1 MASGPGGEIY
11 VTDSSGLYRIGPGGE
26 SWELMLDGAR
36 CSLSQPSVSAMCL
49 IPHGENEFF
58 VNFGGGY
65 GLSGGTLLSNF
76 AYSADTPTLP
86 DSELT
91 VFAMNGSG
99 TVSQAVGVFRGQYP
113 NTLVNIRTAEE
124 LTDGGS
130 GDDARRTLNTEILAG
145 NGPDIFI
152 MDDLPAMDYME
163 KGVLADLSGVIKP
176 LVDSGSILPAVAKA
190 YEREGAIYAIPARVK
205 LPTLW
210 GGEEAVAAA
219 NDLDS
224 LLAYAKQNPGK
235 RLFGDMRPQTLLYT
249 LMHGQWQELLDE
261 NGVDAAAV
269 EKLFTTII
277 ELSETAEEPHTYI
290 YFGSADFRSNIEEP
304 EYDWNNLNGYH
315 SEELAFAVANSRAE
329 LMPVRLDSFAD
340 IQRPNGVIFKRV
352 AGITWDVGESDG
364 NTDLPDDIVDKVFRP
379 FPEGGWYEP
388 GCVMGVNAASKQPEL
403 ANAFILTMLSAET
416 QNADLND
423 GFPVNREAI
432 AKNVGREETWYTG
445 GSYNVEVGDQPLGLS
460 AEELKEELRLEY
472 AWPSK
477 AMLQAVA
484 NRLEDIERPV
494 MEGYPL
500 NIENAMKE
508 NLPLALKRVTSG
520 RETPREA
527 AGWLAEELSL
537 AIEE

>member
-1 MASGPGGEIY
+1 
-11 VTDSSGLYRIGPGGE
+11 
-26 SWELMLDGAR
+26 
-36 CSLSQPSVSAMCL
+36 MCL

-65 GLSGGTLLSNF
+65 GLNGGSLLSNF

-91 VFAMNGSG
+91 VFAMNGSA

-113 NTLVNIRTAEE
+113 NALVNIRTAEE

-130 GDDARRTLNTEILAG
+130 GDDARRTLNTEIFAG

-152 MDDLPAMDYME
+152 MDDLPTLDYIE
-163 KGVLADLSGVIKP
+163 KGVLADIIDVIKP

-219 NDLDS
+219 NDLDA
-224 LLAYAKQNPGK
+224 LLAYAKQNPEK
-235 RLFGDMRPQTLLYT
+235 RLFGDMRPESLLYT
-249 LMHGQWQELLDE
+249 LMHGQWLELLNK

-269 EKLFTTII
+269 EKLFTAII
-277 ELSETAEEPHTYI
+277 ELSKTARNPHIYS
-290 YFGSADFRSNIEEP
+290 YFGSDEYRSEIEGP
-304 EYDWNNLNGYH
+304 EFDWANLDMRFFTENY
-315 SEELAFAVANSRAE
+315 FAVANNRAE
-329 LMPVRLDSFAD
+329 LVSAELGGFQSVMD
-340 IQRPNGVIFKRV
+340 PNGVINKRIGGMV
-352 AGITWDVGESDG
+352 LDTTGEGDWNSG
-364 NTDLPDDIVDKVFRP
+364 LPDGIVDKIFRL

-388 GCVMGVNAASKQPEL
+388 ECVIAVNAASKQPEL
-403 ANAFILTMLSAET
+403 ANAFILAMLSSET
-416 QNADLND
+416 QNADVGD

-432 AKNVGREETWYTG
+432 AKNVGREESWYTG

-472 AWPSK
+472 AWPSR

-500 NIENAMKE
+500 NIELAMKE
-508 NLPLALKRVTSG
+508 NLPLALEKAVSG
-520 RETPREA
+520 GMTPREA
-527 AGWLAEELSL
+527 AEWLAEELSL